1 MSDLATGAPD
11 TNFATPVNS
20 RRLALGDTAAATH
33 GSLPPPFLL
42 GGELLGT
49 KTRTL
54 STAMMVRDA
63 GGIANEPTWL
73 SMAIPCSMNVEDICP
88 LTAKKITKD
97 AQVGNIR
104 SRIFSS
110 STCVTVQ
117 SDHELMGLL
126 HMALPNSCNN
136 HLTEALEG
144 AKSQVPKPVNS

>member
-1 MSDLATGAPD
+1 MALIQIIRNPPRCSTA
-11 TNFATPVNS
+11 
-20 RRLALGDTAAATH
+20 RRDHCDSAKH
-33 GSLPPPFLL
+33 
-42 GGELLGT
+42 ERT